1 MALEAFD
8 ELGEPLP
15 APPDGTAQPWP
26 SARQGWYAVTI
37 FALALMMGF
46 LDRGVIGYLVHP
58 IETDLHLTDSQLGLI
73 TGAAS
78 VIFYALI
85 GLPIARLAD
94 VGVRRTIVGIGIA
107 TWSLAT
113 AFCGLAGNFWQ
124 LFLCRVGVGAGE
136 ACNGPPVFSMISDL
150 FPREKLPRAISV
162 LNFGFIAGN
171 GLAAI
176 FAGTVIALMTS
187 IPHLGLPLIGPLH
200 PWQATFIVVGLP
212 GLLVAALMFTVREP
226 IRRGRIAKGKQ
237 ANLPVR
243 EVARFFIDNRATYVP
258 MFLGLGFN
266 IIPSVG
272 LLVWSAEYFRRS
284 FGWSPADFAIDSG
297 VITMIVAPVGAI
309 FGSWLAE
316 RFQARGRDDANLRVV
331 FLSFTL
337 NAPALFLFT
346 IAPTPLLA
354 LIAFGYTQFVAM
366 WVPGPFNAALQV
378 VTPNEMR
385 AQITALFLFVFNIVG
400 FGLGPSVVAMITQ
413 YVFHDPLMLRYA
425 MAVVMVALMPPAAL
439 SIWWGLKAYG
449 RALVRARSWG

>member
-1 MALEAFD
+1 MTIEAFD
-8 ELGEPLP
+8 ELGEPL
-15 APPDGTAQPWP
+15 AAVPDVAQPWP
-26 SARQGWYAVTI
+26 KASQGWYAVTI

-58 IETDLHLTDSQLGLI
+58 IETDLHLSDAQMGLI

-85 GLPIARLAD
+85 GLPIARWAD

-107 TWSLAT
+107 TWSIAT

-124 LFLCRVGVGAGE
+124 LFIARVAVGAGE

-150 FPREKLPRAISV
+150 FPRERLPRAISV
-162 LNFGFIAGN
+162 LNFGFIAGT
-171 GLAAI
+171 GLASI
-176 FAGTVIALMTS
+176 FAGTVIALMS
-187 IPHLGLPLIGPLH
+187 SFPHLALPLIGPLH

-212 GLLVAALMFTVREP
+212 GLIVAALMWTVKEP
-226 IRRGRIAKGKQ
+226 QRRGRISKA
-237 ANLPVR
+237 AHVNLPVKA
-243 EVARFFIDNRATYVP
+243 VARFFIDNRATYVP

-297 VITMIVAPVGAI
+297 IVSLVVAPVGAM

-316 RFQARGRDDANLRVV
+316 RFHGRGRDDANLRVV
-331 FLSFTL
+331 FLSFAL
-337 NAPALFLFT
+337 NAPVLVLFT
-346 IAPTPLLA
+346 VAPTPGLA
-354 LIAFGYTQFVAM
+354 LAAFGYTQFVAM

-400 FGLGPSVVAMITQ
+400 FGFGPSVIATITQ
-413 YVFHDPLMLRYA
+413 YVFGDPLMLRYA
-425 MAVVMVALMPPAAL
+425 MTIVMVVMMPPAAL

-449 RALVRARSWG
+449 RAVARSRDWA